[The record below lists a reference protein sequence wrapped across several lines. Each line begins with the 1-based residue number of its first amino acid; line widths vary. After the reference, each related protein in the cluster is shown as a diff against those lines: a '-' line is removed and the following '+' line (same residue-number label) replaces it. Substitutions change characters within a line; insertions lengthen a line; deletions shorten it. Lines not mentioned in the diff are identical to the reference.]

1 MAPKPKAV
9 DWESIEREYRAGK
22 ISINAIAAQYGV
34 TEGAIRKRAK
44 KHGWTRDLEGKV
56 DDAILGY
63 LIPVIGTQDGTN
75 REQEQASAE
84 AASAKDEEFVD
95 YAARRMV
102 DVVLTH
108 RRRIARASELTER
121 LFQELEEQTTG
132 RAAFEQMIEVAF
144 ATPPGSSTEQAL
156 AMAALRGSLRQHL
169 ALGSRAKTL
178 TNLASALQSLTKLER
193 QAYGLSEAPEKG
205 VADPIQIEQD
215 RERDTV
221 NRTPEELAKAMLN
234 LIERAA
240 RAKAAGQM
248 Q

>member
-44 KHGWTRDLEGKV
+44 KHGWTRDLEAKV
-56 DDAILGY
+56 DSAILGY

-75 REQEQASAE
+75 REQEQARAD

-108 RRRIARASELTER
+108 RRRIARASELSER
-121 LFQELEEQTTG
+121 MMQELEEQTTG
-132 RAAFEQMIEVAF
+132 KNTFEMMIEAAF
-144 ATPPGSSTEQAL
+144 ATPEGAGPEQAI
-156 AMAALRGSLRQHL
+156 AAAQLRASLKAHL
-169 ALGSRAKTL
+169 RLESRAKTL
-178 TNLASALQSLTKLER
+178 TNLASALTSLTKLER

-205 VADPIQIEQD
+205 VADPIQIEQE
-215 RERDTV
+215 REAATE
-221 NRTPEELAKAMLN
+221 THSPEELAKAMLN
-234 LIERAA
+234 LIERAS
-240 RAKAAGQM
+240 REKQKATM